1 MNLRRFAHIV
11 SFVFHPVLFSLF
23 IPFLI
28 VHKKTGDILYS
39 LKWTFFSA
47 GFLLIAVAIFYFV
60 RPKEFL
66 KDFDITQR
74 EQRHIFYSITLLA
87 AVLYFI
93 ASLIFKGILFPLSII
108 SLGLILG
115 LVSFDIVNYY
125 IKASIHMAVV
135 SAYVVSIALIYGLVP
150 FFAFVWLLVV
160 VGWARLY
167 LSRHSEAEVLAGML
181 LGAFIPIVTYFIAQL
196 LI

>member
-1 MNLRRFAHIV
+1 MNPKRFAQFI
-11 SFVFHPVLFSLF
+11 SFVCHPVFFSLF

-39 LKWTFFSA
+39 LKWTCFSA
-47 GFLLIAVAIFYFV
+47 VFLLIAIGIFYLI

-66 KDFDITQR
+66 NDFDITQR
-74 EQRHIFYSITLLA
+74 EQRHIFYSITLFA

-93 ASLIFKGILFPLSII
+93 ASLVFKGILFPLSII

-125 IKASIHMAVV
+125 IKASIHMAVIA
-135 SAYVVSIALIYGLVP
+135 AYVVSIALIYGLLP
-150 FFAFVWLLVV
+150 FFVFVWLLFL
-160 VGWARLY
+160 VGWSRLY
-167 LSRHSEAEVLAGML
+167 LTRHSQNEVLAGMF
-181 LGAFIPIVTYFIAQL
+181 LGAFIPIVTYCIAQL
-196 LI
+196 II

>member
-1 MNLRRFAHIV
+1 MNPRRFAQII
-11 SFVFHPVLFSLF
+11 SLIFHPVFFSLF

-28 VHKKTGDILYS
+28 VHKVTGNILYS
-39 LKWTFFSA
+39 LKWTGFSA
-47 GFLLIAVAIFYFV
+47 GFLLIAVILFYLI

-66 KDFDITQR
+66 SDFDITHR

-93 ASLIFKGILFPLSII
+93 ASLLFKGILFPLSII

-115 LVSFDIVNYY
+115 LVSFDIINYY

-135 SAYVVSIALIYGLVP
+135 SAYVVSVALIYGLIP
-150 FFAFVWLLVV
+150 FFIFVWLLLL

-167 LSRHSEAEVLAGML
+167 LSRHSQAEVLAGML
-181 LGAFIPIVTYFIAQL
+181 LGAFIPIVTYFIAML
-196 LI
+196 LG